1 MIRRAFVAWINE
13 GRWLWRTSPWW
24 ACACWA
30 VASVALGIALG
41 AVIAGAVAG
50 ALVSLR

>member
-1 MIRRAFVAWINE
+1 MIQRAWEAWLDE

-24 ACACWA
+24 VCVCWA
-30 VASVALGIALG
+30 VASAALGIAIG

-50 ALVSLR
+50 ALVSIR